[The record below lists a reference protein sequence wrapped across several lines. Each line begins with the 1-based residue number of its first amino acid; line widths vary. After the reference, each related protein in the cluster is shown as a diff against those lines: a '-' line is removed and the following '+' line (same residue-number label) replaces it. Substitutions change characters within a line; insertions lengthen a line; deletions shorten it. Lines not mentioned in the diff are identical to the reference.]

1 MRRRNNPILTL
12 LIVLFCLVLL
22 ALAGYMLVQVLPQKA
37 PQEVTT
43 IETNSVFESDG
54 QTVEP
59 DREQAYEGELPSG
72 VDTTPEPEP
81 DTPSAPDTPEAPSED
96 GLISADADKRARE
109 TLASMTE
116 DEKIWQLFYVTP
128 ELLTGVETAT
138 RAGDSTKEALEAMPV
153 GGIIYFA
160 KNLEDRAQSVEML
173 SNTKSYAKIPLFLG
187 TDEEGGTVS
196 RVGANAAMDAVQTP
210 SLQSLGE
217 QADPAAV
224 YQAGQDIAGSLHAIG
239 FNMDFAPDA
248 DVNTNPDNPIIGTR
262 AFSSDAATAA
272 EMAAAAADGLRTGG
286 ILPTL
291 KHFPG
296 HGDTAE
302 DSHTALAVTYKTLDE
317 LQACELLPFAADTG
331 LHAVM
336 VGHIAAPNVTGDDT
350 PATLSPQLVALI
362 PDAENTLIVTDS
374 LAMDAITAAYTPGE
388 AAVQALQAG
397 CDVLLMPNSLPE
409 AYAAVLEAVQNG
421 TISEERLDRSVN
433 KILLY
438 KQQFAS

>member
-1 MRRRNNPILTL
+1 MKKWFVWP
-12 LIVLFCLVLL
+12 VLL
-22 ALAGYMLVQVLPQKA
+22 AGVLCACGAQPTGKSAVTLPMNTERPVVVDLPADEAGP
-37 PQEVTT
+37 
-43 IETNSVFESDG
+43 
-54 QTVEP
+54 
-59 DREQAYEGELPSG
+59 
-72 VDTTPEPEP
+72 TPEP
-81 DTPSAPDTPEAPSED
+81 TPAAETTLTA
-96 GLISADADKRARE
+96 ADL
-109 TLASMTE
+109 TLE
-116 DEKIWQLFYVTP
+116 EKVGQLFIIRPDSLDLTLPQEQIDDAKADGVT
-128 ELLTGVETAT
+128 ELTDAM
-138 RAGDSTKEALEAMPV
+138 RDALQKYPV
-153 GGIIYFA
+153 GGVCQFG
-160 KNLEDRAQSVEML
+160 KNIVDPEQITAFNAALQEASD
-173 SNTKSYAKIPLFLG
+173 IPLFISV
-187 TDEEGGTVS
+187 DEEGGAVARLANKDTFDLPRYES
-196 RVGANAAMDAVQTP
+196 AAAVGAEGADAACAMGQTIGGY
-210 SLQSLGE
+210 LRT
-217 QADPAAV
+217 
-224 YQAGQDIAGSLHAIG
+224 YG

-336 VGHIAAPNVTGDDT
+336 VGHIAAPNVTGDGT

>member
-1 MRRRNNPILTL
+1 MPSRWRDHCDERYAQ
-12 LIVLFCLVLL
+12 
-22 ALAGYMLVQVLPQKA
+22 ALQQY
-37 PQEVTT
+37 
-43 IETNSVFESDG
+43 
-54 QTVEP
+54 
-59 DREQAYEGELPSG
+59 
-72 VDTTPEPEP
+72 
-81 DTPSAPDTPEAPSED
+81 
-96 GLISADADKRARE
+96 
-109 TLASMTE
+109 
-116 DEKIWQLFYVTP
+116 
-128 ELLTGVETAT
+128 
-138 RAGDSTKEALEAMPV
+138 PV
-153 GGIIYFA
+153 GGICQFG
-160 KNLEDRAQSVEML
+160 KNIESPSQLARFNKELQDASA
-173 SNTKSYAKIPLFLG
+173 TPLFI
-187 TDEEGGTVS
+187 TVDEEGGLIARLANSDAFTLPRYAS
-196 RVGANAAMDAVQTP
+196 AAAVGASGDPEDARAMGQTIGAY
-210 SLQSLGE
+210 LKE
-217 QADPAAV
+217 
-224 YQAGQDIAGSLHAIG
+224 YG

-336 VGHIAAPNVTGDDT
+336 VGHIAAPNVTGDGT

-388 AAVQALQAG
+388 APCRPFRRAV
-397 CDVLLMPNSLPE
+397 M
-409 AYAAVLEAVQNG
+409 Y
-421 TISEERLDRSVN
+421 
-433 KILLY
+433 
-438 KQQFAS
+438 F